1 MSIANT
7 TNTALQSLLDF
18 VKQTKL
24 SNTKFDEFVETSF
37 LQIVNS
43 ANSAETTASFTSRGQ
58 MQSATNSLAEFS
70 KITSLPFI
78 DGRIYSNGWSFLSM
92 TWQTSTTTSVSVS
105 NLLSQESD
113 STLPLKAFLASELS
127 DIDRTQLE
135 AISKDTLKT
144 ELEAKDGFKTIFFRD
159 AQSFEFT
166 QDTLSEASIQALKDE
181 FGEESFL
188 EREDGSLVLTGKA
201 EKFVS
206 GWQKALSET
215 GSSEI
220 SLDELVKKDANF
232 DGELDSSEVSE
243 ISQSTT
249 TITQITQET
258 LIIASLFVFIAHSS
272 PLGTLET
279 WMANLHALSKEFA
292 FENFSKANQE
302 WLQELFPQLF
312 GEKSNENSSQ
322 SADTKNNASD
332 ESNANSE
339 NIASNESTKQFDK
352 AKFDEFYANFKASFN
367 SISASFMGLKS
378 YQASSLSFEKLSLV
392 AGNLAQNFI
401 NNSTQK
407 V

>member
-1 MSIANT
+1 
-7 TNTALQSLLDF
+7 
-18 VKQTKL
+18 
-24 SNTKFDEFVETSF
+24 
-37 LQIVNS
+37 
-43 ANSAETTASFTSRGQ
+43 
-58 MQSATNSLAEFS
+58 
-70 KITSLPFI
+70 
-78 DGRIYSNGWSFLSM
+78 M

-181 FGEESFL
+181 FGEENFL

-206 GWQKALSET
+206 GWQKALSEA

-243 ISQSTT
+243 ISQNTT